1 MKQLK
6 NWSILMFMVMA
17 MPLNAY
23 SQDVDIDERDLV
35 GTWNRVEAQG
45 EFDLFPYPSP
55 PVKMRF
61 KDANSHYADSVAVYY
76 YEEDDF
82 DNVRTHKYGA
92 CDYFIS
98 KNNIL
103 HFIPSGSSSRA
114 SIRFKIISFSG
125 NKLTLETFSGKGTLV
140 LAKEVPTNVRALKD
154 LEVSD
159 DKYYTL
165 DGKQLQAAPSQGI
178 YINKK
183 KKYIK

>member
-6 NWSILMFMVMA
+6 NWSILMLMGVMI
-17 MPLNAY
+17 PLNAY

-45 EFDLFPYPSP
+45 EFDLFPYPLG

-103 HFIPSGSSSRA
+103 HFIPSGSGSRA

-140 LAKEVPTNVRALKD
+140 LAKEVPTNVRALK
-154 LEVSD
+154 EIEESD
-159 DKYYTL
+159 DKYYTI
-165 DGKQLQAAPSQGI
+165 DGKQLKTAPSRGI